1 MATKNSP
8 KLRESIISYVFLA
21 PFLTI
26 FLIFLGYSVIYSFYL
41 SLRTTT
47 FSTDWYRIFA
57 SMEYSGLAN
66 YRELLFHD
74 SRFWWS
80 LALTLCYA
88 LLTVPTSIALGL
100 WLAILL
106 NNKLRGTTFFRSAFY
121 LPNVLDLYVVGTIWV
136 LILSPNYGLLDILL
150 NKIRIHLPESGLLA
164 SPYTALPIIALVV
177 VIKGAGFGMILFLS
191 AIQNI
196 SESIYEAADIDGAS
210 WGQKL
215 RYITL
220 PLLKPV
226 ILFMIIT
233 GTMSAL
239 NAFTE
244 VYVMATSKYGGFGGP
259 YIQLHGESLGSTS
272 LSGLYLYQLF
282 ERAEYGKAAAFSYL
296 LMTIALIISYINAKL
311 LKVEQ

>member
-1 MATKNSP
+1 MSIKSNSN
-8 KLRESIISYVFLA
+8 LRESLVSYLFLA
-21 PFLTI
+21 PFLAI
-26 FLIFLGYSVIYSFYL
+26 FIIFLGYPMIYSLYL
-41 SLRTTT
+41 SFRSTT
-47 FSTDWYRIFA
+47 FSTDWYNIFGN
-57 SMEYSGLAN
+57 MQYVGLAN
-66 YRELLFHD
+66 YQSLLTD
-74 SRFWWS
+74 TRFWWS
-80 LALTLCYA
+80 LGLTLSYA
-88 LLTVPTSIALGL
+88 VLTIPASIALGL

-106 NNKLRGTTFFRSAFY
+106 NNKLKGASFFRSAFY

-150 NKIRIHLPESGLLA
+150 GKIGLHLPESGLLA
-164 SPYTALPIIALVV
+164 NPYTALPTIALVIV
-177 VIKGAGFGMILFLS
+177 LKGAGFGMILFLS

-210 WGQKL
+210 WWQKL

-244 VYVMATSKYGGFGGP
+244 IYAMASSKYGGFGGP
-259 YIQLHGESLGSTS
+259 YIEFQGQSVGATS

-282 ERAEYGKAAAFSYL
+282 ERAEYGKTAAFSYL
-296 LMTIALIISYINAKL
+296 LMIIALIISFLNARL
-311 LKVEQ
+311 LKVEK

>member
-1 MATKNSP
+1 MNIKSNSS
-8 KLRESIISYVFLA
+8 LRETLVSYLFLA
-21 PFLTI
+21 PFLAVFI
-26 FLIFLGYSVIYSFYL
+26 IFLGYPMIYSLYL
-41 SLRTTT
+41 SFRSTT
-47 FSTDWYRIFA
+47 FSTDWYNIFN
-57 SMEYSGLAN
+57 SMEYVGLAN
-66 YRELLFHD
+66 YQSLLTD
-74 SRFWWS
+74 TRFWWS
-80 LALTLCYA
+80 LGLTLSYA
-88 LLTVPTSIALGL
+88 VLTIPSSIALGL

-106 NNKLRGTTFFRSAFY
+106 NNKLKGAAFFRSAFY

-150 NKIRIHLPESGLLA
+150 GKIGLHLPESGLLA
-164 SPYTALPIIALVV
+164 NPYTALPTIALVIV
-177 VIKGAGFGMILFLS
+177 LKGAGFGMMLFLS

-210 WGQKL
+210 WWQKL

-220 PLLKPV
+220 PLLKPI

-244 VYVMATSKYGGFGGP
+244 IYAMASSKYGGFGGP
-259 YIQLHGESLGSTS
+259 YIEFQGQSVGATS

-282 ERAEYGKAAAFSYL
+282 ERAEYGKTAAFSYL
-296 LMTIALIISYINAKL
+296 LMIIALIISFANAKL
-311 LKVEQ
+311 LKVEK

>member
-1 MATKNSP
+1 MNIKSNSS
-8 KLRESIISYVFLA
+8 LRETLVSYLFLA
-21 PFLTI
+21 PFLAVFI
-26 FLIFLGYSVIYSFYL
+26 IFLGYPMIYSLYL
-41 SLRTTT
+41 SFRSTT
-47 FSTDWYRIFA
+47 FSTDWYNIFN
-57 SMEYSGLAN
+57 SMEYVGLAN
-66 YRELLFHD
+66 YQSLLTD
-74 SRFWWS
+74 TRFWWS
-80 LALTLCYA
+80 LGLTLSYA
-88 LLTVPTSIALGL
+88 VLTIPSSIALGL

-106 NNKLRGTTFFRSAFY
+106 NNRLKGAAFFRSAFY

-150 NKIRIHLPESGLLA
+150 GKIGLHLPESGLLA
-164 SPYTALPIIALVV
+164 NPYTALPTIALVIV
-177 VIKGAGFGMILFLS
+177 LKGAGFGMMLFLS

-210 WGQKL
+210 WWQKL

-220 PLLKPV
+220 PLLKPI

-244 VYVMATSKYGGFGGP
+244 IYAMASSKYGGFGGP
-259 YIQLHGESLGSTS
+259 YIEFQGQSVGATS

-282 ERAEYGKAAAFSYL
+282 ERAEYGKTAAFSYL
-296 LMTIALIISYINAKL
+296 LMIIALIISFANAKL
-311 LKVEQ
+311 LKVEK